1 MVKTKRVAIIGA
13 GASGLCAVKH
23 LLSSNENQS
32 QIHFEPII
40 FEQQSVLGGTWVYED
55 LSKTKE
61 GAESFSSI
69 YKNLK

>member
-1 MVKTKRVAIIGA
+1 MVRTKKIAIIGA
-13 GASGLCAVKH
+13 GGSGLCAVKH

-32 QIHFEPII
+32 QIHFEPIV

-55 LSKTKE
+55 LSPTDE
-61 GAESFSSI
+61 EAESFSSI